1 MDPLQLTDLEV
12 KLETEMKE
20 LEAKEK
26 ELEAKEK
33 ELAAKEKK
41 LETEKKEL
49 EAKEKELKAKDKELA
64 DNKKELVE
72 KSAPTDGN
80 EWMLLVAQ
88 QNTLAAQQNT
98 LAAQQKTLAARW
110 NGKKGPF
117 LPSIIII
124 INARYPDLITLPFT
138 WHVQTSLPR
147 KRCRGGR
154 SPLLLVPQVYP
165 PT

>member
-12 KLETEMKE
+12 KLETEKKELETEKKE

-26 ELEAKEK
+26 KLETEKK

-49 EAKEKELKAKDKELA
+49 AAKE
-64 DNKKELVE
+64 KELVE

-88 QNTLAAQQNT
+88 QNTLAAQQKT
-98 LAAQQKTLAARW
+98 LATKQETLAARW

-138 WHVQTSLPR
+138 WHVQTSLLR
-147 KRCRGGR
+147 KRSRGGR